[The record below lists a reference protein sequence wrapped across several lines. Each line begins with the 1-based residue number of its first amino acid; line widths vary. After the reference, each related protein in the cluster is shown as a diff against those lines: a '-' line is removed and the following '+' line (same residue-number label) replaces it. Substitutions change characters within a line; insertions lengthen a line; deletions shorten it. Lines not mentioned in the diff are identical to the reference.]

1 MGESKQAVVYFTA
14 DRSPQGLV
22 RIYDRIGS
30 VLKGKIGVKAN
41 TDRCSGSFN
50 LLNKLFYQ
58 FLSSLSGLQKLI
70 FPLCSL
76 IVGIGL
82 KIGLH
87 KHRGLLKI
95 RQPFIGHYLIKEEGL
110 YYLAAGIPI
119 GVVGFLSGI
128 GQGRAAASALQLM
141 AKRPDQM
148 AKGII
153 YTVMVETYAILA
165 FVVSILIWLRV

>member
-1 MGESKQAVVYFTA
+1 MLTDGNGLALIGAAIAACAGCGSGMGVGIAGQAAAGVVASDPKKFGRTLILQA
-14 DRSPQGLV
+14 LPGTQG
-22 RIYDRIGS
+22 IYGVVIA
-30 VLKGKIGVKAN
+30 VLIMVK
-41 TDRCSGSFN
+41 TG
-50 LLNKLFYQ
+50 
-58 FLSSLSGLQKLI
+58 FLSGGMIDLS
-70 FPLCSL
+70 
-76 IVGIGL
+76 VA
-82 KIGLH
+82 
-87 KHRGLLKI
+87 
-95 RQPFIGHYLIKEEGL
+95 EGL

-141 AKRPDQM
+141 AKRQDQM

>member
-1 MGESKQAVVYFTA
+1 MGVGIAGQAAAGVVASDPKKFGRTLILQA
-14 DRSPQGLV
+14 LPGTQG
-22 RIYDRIGS
+22 IY
-30 VLKGKIGVKAN
+30 GVVIAFLIMVK
-41 TDRCSGSFN
+41 TG
-50 LLNKLFYQ
+50 
-58 FLSSLSGLQKLI
+58 FLSGGMIDLS
-70 FPLCSL
+70 
-76 IVGIGL
+76 VA
-82 KIGLH
+82 
-87 KHRGLLKI
+87 
-95 RQPFIGHYLIKEEGL
+95 EGL

-141 AKRPDQM
+141 AKRQDQM

>member
-1 MGESKQAVVYFTA
+1 MLTDGNGLALIGAAIAACAGCGSGMGVGIAGQAAAGVVASDPKKFGRTLILQA
-14 DRSPQGLV
+14 LPGTQG
-22 RIYDRIGS
+22 IY
-30 VLKGKIGVKAN
+30 GVVIAFLIMVK
-41 TDRCSGSFN
+41 TG
-50 LLNKLFYQ
+50 
-58 FLSSLSGLQKLI
+58 FLSGAMLDLS
-70 FPLCSL
+70 
-76 IVGIGL
+76 VA
-82 KIGLH
+82 
-87 KHRGLLKI
+87 
-95 RQPFIGHYLIKEEGL
+95 EGL

-141 AKRPDQM
+141 AKRQDQM

>member
-1 MGESKQAVVYFTA
+1 MLTDGNGLALIGAAIAACAGCGSGMGVGIAGQAAAGVVASDPKKFGRTLILQA
-14 DRSPQGLV
+14 LPGTQG
-22 RIYDRIGS
+22 IY
-30 VLKGKIGVKAN
+30 GVVIAFLIMVK
-41 TDRCSGSFN
+41 TG
-50 LLNKLFYQ
+50 
-58 FLSSLSGLQKLI
+58 FLSGGMIDLS
-70 FPLCSL
+70 
-76 IVGIGL
+76 VA
-82 KIGLH
+82 
-87 KHRGLLKI
+87 
-95 RQPFIGHYLIKEEGL
+95 EGL

-141 AKRPDQM
+141 AKRQDQM

>member
-1 MGESKQAVVYFTA
+1 MLTDGNGLALIGAAIAACAGCGSGMGVGIAGQAAAGVVASDPKKFGRTLILQA
-14 DRSPQGLV
+14 LPGTQG
-22 RIYDRIGS
+22 IY
-30 VLKGKIGVKAN
+30 GVVIAFLIMVK
-41 TDRCSGSFN
+41 TG
-50 LLNKLFYQ
+50 
-58 FLSSLSGLQKLI
+58 FLSGGMYDLTVAQ
-70 FPLCSL
+70 
-76 IVGIGL
+76 
-82 KIGLH
+82 
-87 KHRGLLKI
+87 
-95 RQPFIGHYLIKEEGL
+95 GL

-141 AKRPDQM
+141 AKRQDQM

>member
-1 MGESKQAVVYFTA
+1 MLTDGNGLALIGAAIAACAGCGSGMGVGIAGQAAAGVVASDPKKFGRTLILQA
-14 DRSPQGLV
+14 LPGTQG
-22 RIYDRIGS
+22 IY
-30 VLKGKIGVKAN
+30 GVVIAFLIMVK
-41 TDRCSGSFN
+41 TG
-50 LLNKLFYQ
+50 
-58 FLSSLSGLQKLI
+58 FLSGTMLDLS
-70 FPLCSL
+70 
-76 IVGIGL
+76 VA
-82 KIGLH
+82 
-87 KHRGLLKI
+87 
-95 RQPFIGHYLIKEEGL
+95 EGL

-128 GQGRAAASALQLM
+128 GQGRAAASALQLT

>member
-1 MGESKQAVVYFTA
+1 MLTDGNGLALIGAAIAACAGCGSGMGVGIAGQAAAGVVASDPKKFGRTLILQA
-14 DRSPQGLV
+14 LPGTQG
-22 RIYDRIGS
+22 IY
-30 VLKGKIGVKAN
+30 GVVIAFLIMVK
-41 TDRCSGSFN
+41 TG
-50 LLNKLFYQ
+50 
-58 FLSSLSGLQKLI
+58 FLSGGMLDLT
-70 FPLCSL
+70 
-76 IVGIGL
+76 VA
-82 KIGLH
+82 
-87 KHRGLLKI
+87 
-95 RQPFIGHYLIKEEGL
+95 EGL

-141 AKRPDQM
+141 AKRQDQM

>member
-1 MGESKQAVVYFTA
+1 MLDGNGLALIGAAIAACAGCGSGMGVGIAGQAAAGVVASDPKKFGRTLILQA
-14 DRSPQGLV
+14 LPGTQG
-22 RIYDRIGS
+22 IY
-30 VLKGKIGVKAN
+30 GVVIAFLIMVK
-41 TDRCSGSFN
+41 TG
-50 LLNKLFYQ
+50 
-58 FLSSLSGLQKLI
+58 FLSGGMTDLS
-70 FPLCSL
+70 
-76 IVGIGL
+76 VA
-82 KIGLH
+82 
-87 KHRGLLKI
+87 
-95 RQPFIGHYLIKEEGL
+95 EGL

-141 AKRPDQM
+141 AKRQDQM

>member
-1 MGESKQAVVYFTA
+1 MLTDGNGLALIGAAIAACAGCGSGMGVGIAGQAAAGVVASDPKKFGRTLILQA
-14 DRSPQGLV
+14 LPGTQG
-22 RIYDRIGS
+22 IY
-30 VLKGKIGVKAN
+30 GVVIAFLIMVK
-41 TDRCSGSFN
+41 TG
-50 LLNKLFYQ
+50 
-58 FLSSLSGLQKLI
+58 FLSGGMADLT
-70 FPLCSL
+70 
-76 IVGIGL
+76 VA
-82 KIGLH
+82 
-87 KHRGLLKI
+87 
-95 RQPFIGHYLIKEEGL
+95 EGL

>member
-1 MGESKQAVVYFTA
+1 M
-14 DRSPQGLV
+14 
-22 RIYDRIGS
+22 
-30 VLKGKIGVKAN
+30 VK
-41 TDRCSGSFN
+41 TG
-50 LLNKLFYQ
+50 
-58 FLSSLSGLQKLI
+58 FLSGAMLDLS
-70 FPLCSL
+70 
-76 IVGIGL
+76 VA
-82 KIGLH
+82 
-87 KHRGLLKI
+87 
-95 RQPFIGHYLIKEEGL
+95 EGL

-141 AKRPDQM
+141 AKRQDQM

>member
-1 MGESKQAVVYFTA
+1 MLTDGNGLALIGAAIAACAGCGSGMGVGIAGQAAAGVVASDPKKFGRTLILQA
-14 DRSPQGLV
+14 LPGTQG
-22 RIYDRIGS
+22 IY
-30 VLKGKIGVKAN
+30 GVVIAFLIMVK
-41 TDRCSGSFN
+41 TG
-50 LLNKLFYQ
+50 
-58 FLSSLSGLQKLI
+58 FLSGGMLDLS
-70 FPLCSL
+70 
-76 IVGIGL
+76 VA
-82 KIGLH
+82 
-87 KHRGLLKI
+87 
-95 RQPFIGHYLIKEEGL
+95 EGL

-141 AKRPDQM
+141 AKRQDQM

>member
-1 MGESKQAVVYFTA
+1 MLDGNGLALIGAAIAACAGCGSGMGVGIAGQAAAGVVASDPKKFGRTLLLQA
-14 DRSPQGLV
+14 LPGTQG
-22 RIYDRIGS
+22 IY
-30 VLKGKIGVKAN
+30 GVVIAFLIMVK
-41 TDRCSGSFN
+41 TG
-50 LLNKLFYQ
+50 
-58 FLSSLSGLQKLI
+58 FLSGGMTDLS
-70 FPLCSL
+70 
-76 IVGIGL
+76 VA
-82 KIGLH
+82 
-87 KHRGLLKI
+87 
-95 RQPFIGHYLIKEEGL
+95 EGL

-141 AKRPDQM
+141 AKRQDQM